1 MYKCCME
8 LGNNAINKFIAKN
21 LLSCFKHRIN
31 NLFQEHTCY
40 SSRFSPETIFPLSTV
55 PTLLKNSRNWNLKQK
70 PHIIIFL
77 KLLLRICNLGKGQSP
92 SAIFLPRAHD
102 TPVCFACGF
111 SFLKGLCSKHDCLY
125 LSHNP
130 QNLVVQL

>member
-1 MYKCCME
+1 MYKCCVE

-21 LLSCFKHRIN
+21 LLSCFKRRIN

-40 SSRFSPETIFPLSTV
+40 SSRFSPETIFPLFTV
-55 PTLLKNSRNWNLKQK
+55 PTLLKNSRNQNLKK
-70 PHIIIFL
+70 SHITIFF

-92 SAIFLPRAHD
+92 PALFLPRACD
-102 TPVCFACGF
+102 EQVCFARGF
-111 SFLKGLCSKHDCLY
+111 SILKGLCSKHDCQY
-125 LSHNP
+125 LSHIP

>member
-21 LLSCFKHRIN
+21 LLSCFKCRIN

-55 PTLLKNSRNWNLKQK
+55 PTLLKNSRNWNLKK
-70 PHIIIFL
+70 KSHIIIFWNCSWEFVTL
-77 KLLLRICNLGKGQSP
+77 AKVSHLQPFFSP
-92 SAIFLPRAHD
+92 GHRTNKSVLHVAFLFSKAYGATTTVCIYV
-102 TPVCFACGF
+102 TP
-111 SFLKGLCSKHDCLY
+111 HRT
-125 LSHNP
+125 
-130 QNLVVQL
+130 